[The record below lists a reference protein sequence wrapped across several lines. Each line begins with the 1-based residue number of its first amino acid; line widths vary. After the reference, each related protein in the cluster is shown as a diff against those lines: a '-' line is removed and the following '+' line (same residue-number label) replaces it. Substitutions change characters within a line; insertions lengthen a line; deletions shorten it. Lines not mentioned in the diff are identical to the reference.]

1 VNAHETVDL
10 EIMRPDQV
18 ATMTVDQLLEATAAH
33 ARKIAA
39 DLAAI
44 SPVRD
49 LAGALDLAAMGLT
62 STLLLGRATA
72 LLRQQRAQKGG
83 A

>member
-1 VNAHETVDL
+1 MRAGEAIDL

-18 ATMTVDQLLEATAAH
+18 AAMTVDQLLEATAVH
-33 ARKIAA
+33 ARKIAR

-83 A
+83 H